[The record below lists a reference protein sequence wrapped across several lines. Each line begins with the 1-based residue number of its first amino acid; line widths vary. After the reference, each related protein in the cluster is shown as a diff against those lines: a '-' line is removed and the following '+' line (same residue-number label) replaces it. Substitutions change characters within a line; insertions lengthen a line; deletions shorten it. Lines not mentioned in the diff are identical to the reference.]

1 VNEAA
6 LDGYRVRALVPEG
19 TSSALQRHL
28 TAEAGATVILER
40 VANPLAHFQGLS
52 LFVHLL
58 EKQIEPSIAFCGAEN
73 CCGGISNAFG
83 RC

>member
-1 VNEAA
+1 MGLSHAELGVSSSGLPDRHTSEA
-6 LDGYRVRALVPEG
+6 
-19 TSSALQRHL
+19 T
-28 TAEAGATVILER
+28 TVILER